1 MAPPRCA
8 FGAPPQGGAAGGP
21 AKPDPRRLLGRVGLL
36 RGVVALACSVVVGG
50 AHAQEAPEVKR
61 PVLAPHYGDTLFH
74 FWQDKY
80 FSAVTGL
87 MVSQHFQRMSPHDDD
102 SEILRGGLLLSYG
115 MHHEAG
121 QIFARL
127 IERGAPPSVRNR
139 AWYFLAKIRWQRGLQ
154 AEAEDAIARIDGK
167 LPAPLE
173 EDRGLLHANLL
184 MARGEFAG
192 AAELLRGMT
201 DPKNPSQASY
211 YARYNL
217 GVALV
222 KSGDVVGGSAL
233 LDEVGRMP
241 ITDRAATEEQRSLR
255 DRANVALGFA
265 ALQDNRSEDARRVL
279 ERVRLE
285 SLHANKALLGFGW
298 AAAAAKQ
305 ADKALVPWTELAGRS
320 LGDAAVLEAKI
331 ALPYAYAELG
341 AYGQALEGYEG
352 AVAQFD
358 TEQAALR
365 ESIDAIRSG
374 KLVEGLDK
382 RNPGEEM
389 GWFWNLAELPEMPHA
404 GHLTQVLAQHDFQE
418 AFKNYR
424 DLMFLGRNL
433 AQWRDS
439 LGAYRDMLAE
449 RRKAFA
455 ERLPATRSGAQGT
468 APVLAELKQRRAV
481 LAAELERVQR
491 DSDPV
496 AFADPKQDD
505 LLQRLAG
512 VQAAMKAHAGD
523 PEVANLADKVRLL
536 SGALAWQLAQDFPSR
551 LWVAQKALRDADA
564 QIAQAE
570 GRSEAIARAQRDEP
584 ARFDAF
590 SRRIDALEAS
600 LNGLIPRVAALTTEQ
615 QQAVQGIAVAE
626 LNRAQQRLAEYQT
639 QARFALAQLYD
650 RANVVANTTNTKEAG
665 DAPRR

>member
-1 MAPPRCA
+1 MRLRLFALSLL
-8 FGAPPQGGAAGGP
+8 AA
-21 AKPDPRRLLGRVGLL
+21 A
-36 RGVVALACSVVVGG
+36 SVQASV
-50 AHAQEAPEVKR
+50 HAAEPAPEAKR

-115 MHHEAG
+115 MHREAG
-121 QIFARL
+121 QIFAQL
-127 IERGAPPSVRNR
+127 IDRGAPPSVRNR

-154 AEAEDAIARIDGK
+154 AEAEEAIARIDGK

-192 AAELLRGMT
+192 AAEVLRGMT

-222 KSGDVVGGSAL
+222 KSGDVAGGSAL

-241 ITDRAATEEQRSLR
+241 SATEEQRSLR

-265 ALQDNRSEDARRVL
+265 ALQDGRSEDARKVL
-279 ERVRLE
+279 ERVRLA

-305 ADKALVPWTELAGRS
+305 PDQALVPWTELAGRS
-320 LGDAAVLEAKI
+320 VSDAAVLEAKI

-352 AVAQFD
+352 AVSQFD
-358 TEQAALR
+358 TEQGALN
-365 ESIDAIRSG
+365 ESIAAIRSG

-455 ERLPATRSGAQGT
+455 ERLPATQSGAQGT
-468 APVLAELKQRRAV
+468 VAGLAELKQRRAT

-491 DSDPV
+491 DGDPI
-496 AFADPKQDD
+496 AFADPKQDE
-505 LLQRLAG
+505 LLQRLAS
-512 VQAAMKAHAGD
+512 VQAAIKANDKD
-523 PEVANLADKVRLL
+523 PEVAKLTDKVRLL

-551 LWVAQKALRDADA
+551 LWVAQKALRDADL

-570 GRSEAIARAQRDEP
+570 GRSEAIAKAQREEP

-590 SRRIDALEAS
+590 ARRIDALEAS

-626 LNRAQQRLAEYQT
+626 LTRQQQRLAEYQT

-650 RANVVANTTNTKEAG
+650 RANVAANTTNTKEAG

>member
-21 AKPDPRRLLGRVGLL
+21 AKPDPRRLLGRWGVL
-36 RGVVALACSVVVGG
+36 RGAVALAGCLVVFG
-50 AHAQEAPEVKR
+50 AQAETGPEAKR

-127 IERGAPPSVRNR
+127 IERGASPSVRNR

-222 KSGDVVGGSAL
+222 KSGDVAGGSAL

-365 ESIDAIRSG
+365 ESIEAIRSG

-523 PEVANLADKVRLL
+523 PEVTKLADKVRLL

-650 RANVVANTTNTKEAG
+650 RANVAANTTNTKEAG

>member
-1 MAPPRCA
+1 VRLRLFALSLL
-8 FGAPPQGGAAGGP
+8 AA
-21 AKPDPRRLLGRVGLL
+21 A
-36 RGVVALACSVVVGG
+36 SVQ
-50 AHAQEAPEVKR
+50 AAEPSSAQSPEAKR

-115 MHHEAG
+115 MHREAG
-121 QIFARL
+121 QIFAQL
-127 IERGAPPSVRNR
+127 IDRGAPPSVRNR
-139 AWYFLAKIRWQRGLQ
+139 AWYFLAKIRWQRGLT
-154 AEAEDAIARIDGK
+154 AEAEEAIARIDGK

-192 AAELLRGMT
+192 AAEVLRGMT
-201 DPKNPSQASY
+201 DAKNPSQASY

-222 KSGDVVGGSAL
+222 KSGDVASGSAL

-241 ITDRAATEEQRSLR
+241 STTEEQRSLR

-265 ALQDNRSEDARRVL
+265 ALQDNRSEDARKVL
-279 ERVRLE
+279 ERVRLA

-305 ADKALVPWTELAGRS
+305 PDQALVPWTELAGRS
-320 LGDAAVLEAKI
+320 VSDAAVLEAKI

-341 AYGQALEGYEG
+341 AYGQSLEGYEG
-352 AVAQFD
+352 AVSQFD
-358 TEQAALR
+358 TEQGALN
-365 ESIDAIRSG
+365 ESIAAIRSG

-455 ERLPATRSGAQGT
+455 ERLPATQSGAQGT
-468 APVLAELKQRRAV
+468 VPVLAELKQRRAT

-491 DSDPV
+491 ESDPI
-496 AFADPKQDD
+496 AFADPRQDD

-512 VQAAMKAHAGD
+512 VQAAMKANAND
-523 PEVANLADKVRLL
+523 PEVAKLADKVRLL

-551 LWVAQKALRDADA
+551 LWVAQKALRDADL

-570 GRSEAIARAQRDEP
+570 GRSEAIAKAQREEP

-590 SRRIDALEAS
+590 ARRIDALEAS

-626 LNRAQQRLAEYQT
+626 LTRQQQRLAEYQT

-650 RANVVANTTNTKEAG
+650 RANVAANTTNTKEAG